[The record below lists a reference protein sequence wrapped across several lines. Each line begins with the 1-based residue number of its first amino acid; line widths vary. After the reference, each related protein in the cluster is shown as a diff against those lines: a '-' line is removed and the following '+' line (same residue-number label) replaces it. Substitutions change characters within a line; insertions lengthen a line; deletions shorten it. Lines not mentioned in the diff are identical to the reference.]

1 MRRQHVR
8 WALAGWVMVA
18 LALCGLLVGCGVS
31 AQGSSG
37 AAGGTTPAA
46 GATVVVNGTPIP
58 SQRLPT
64 PSSTVTP
71 GGPDSTATATPGAV
85 RLRLDKAAYAPG
97 DPVMVMIENGL
108 SVKIVVSDHH
118 TGCTDVQLE
127 KLVLGSWQPIGA
139 CKLLAPVRLIT
150 LAPGSVTPQRIGIPT
165 GASAVGT
172 YRVKLV
178 YGAGGASQGGVA
190 LSATFSVG

>member
-37 AAGGTTPAA
+37 AAAS
-46 GATVVVNGTPIP
+46 ATVVVNGTPIP

-71 GGPDSTATATPGAV
+71 GGPGSTATATPGAV
-85 RLRLDKAAYAPG
+85 RLKLDQAAYAPG

-127 KLVLGSWQPIGA
+127 KLVQASWQSVGA
-139 CKLLAPVRLIT
+139 CKLLTPVRLIT
-150 LAPGSVTPQRIGIPT
+150 LALGSVTPQRVGVPIGA
-165 GASAVGT
+165 GAAGT
-172 YRVKLV
+172 YRMKLV
-178 YGAGGASQGGVA
+178 YGASGASQGGVA
-190 LSATFSVG
+190 LSANFTVG